1 MKFVF
6 VLLVLAIDIRA
17 DGQGTQS
24 DRTQHFRIRQN
35 RSNVPTGV
43 TSLTVE
49 QCTKKYDN
57 VVTDLLNKQIQ
68 AELSAQY
75 AYLRLAHIFEQP
87 HMFYPKMAKFFHEK
101 SMEEM
106 THAEDFIR
114 YQNQRGAK
122 YDPGNAFSLTVEVDA
137 CQSIDSL
144 HKGFNCAQDL
154 EIEVTKKLT
163 QLVADVNAVKLP
175 AQATTTAK
183 DDEQKYIE
191 DLRSGQSVLMKCG
204 EESSNTCIFSKQSP
218 WGANKADT
226 ITVDD
231 CNKLEVEFIELAEH
245 ISHEYLGHQVMDTKV
260 LANVVQTLDKYNP
273 SCARNGQ
280 TCPDTENARQMQEN
294 ARQFQALGSFL
305 ADKELNLE

>member
-1 MKFVF
+1 V
-6 VLLVLAIDIRA
+6 AGA
-17 DGQGTQS
+17 
-24 DRTQHFRIRQN
+24 
-35 RSNVPTGV
+35 

-57 VVTDLLNKQIQ
+57 VVTDLLNTQIK

-122 YDPGNAFSLTVEVDA
+122 YDPGNAFSLTVNVDA
-137 CQSIDSL
+137 CQTIDSL
-144 HKGFNCAQDL
+144 YQGFKCAQDL

-163 QLVADVNAVKLP
+163 QLVADVSAVKYD
-175 AQATTTAK
+175 ASAK
-183 DDEQKYIE
+183 SVEYNE
-191 DLRSGQSVLMKCG
+191 NLRSGQSVLMKCT
-204 EESSNTCIFSKQSP
+204 SATCDPVISKQVP
-218 WGANKADT
+218 WATHTKKDGSNNVDINISDT
-226 ITVDD
+226 D
-231 CNKLEVEFIELAEH
+231 CQNALEVEYIELAEH

-260 LANVVQTLDKYNP
+260 LANVVQTLNKYNP
-273 SCARNGQ
+273 TCTAGDSTCGARN
-280 TCPDTENARQMQEN
+280 A
-294 ARQFQALGSFL
+294 QFQALGSFL